1 MQLLRSVG
9 ISIKKISLQNCQPNE
24 LYQNF
29 YFLSIDKNVGLK
41 LDIFAGFSNTVW
53 CWMTTFIYR
62 GAHTMYWYFGCA
74 WAWVFHKYKKRNC
87 QRTFL
92 AFLFYITTDSI
103 QPFFSTISD
112 EIGLET
118 KERLGRSNGKLL
130 R

>member
-1 MQLLRSVG
+1 MNLLKLTNNPEKRKKSDAATTQCWN
-9 ISIKKISLQNCQPNE
+9 INKKISLQNCQPNE

-92 AFLFYITTDSI
+92 AFLFYITTDSVC
-103 QPFFSTISD
+103 FNST
-112 EIGLET
+112 LF
-118 KERLGRSNGKLL
+118 LYNF
-130 R
+130 